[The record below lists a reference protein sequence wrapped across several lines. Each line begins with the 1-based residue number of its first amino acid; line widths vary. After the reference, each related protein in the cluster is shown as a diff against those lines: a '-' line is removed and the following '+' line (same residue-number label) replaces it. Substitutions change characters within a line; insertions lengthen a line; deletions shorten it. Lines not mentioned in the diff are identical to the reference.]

1 MNTRPTDNAFARIDA
16 VSAEMQGKIIDYL
29 DVVAGHPEMQR
40 VRTAASAI
48 FAPSEGERLLDAG
61 CGAGEV
67 ARELGA
73 QVGGTGAVFAVDRS
87 QQAVAVAQARH
98 DGGPVT
104 YLAGDVTALDF
115 PDDQFDGVR
124 CERVMQHLAD
134 PDAAITELAR
144 VTRPGGRVCVID
156 TDWASSVG
164 DGFDHLDEV
173 VSSFFTGHSAA
184 TAGRSV
190 RSRMVRSGLRETS
203 VLPVTLRFLSPADAE
218 VVAPIF
224 SRALMR
230 EHLSEELF
238 DRFFSSVDRS
248 ADRGDFL
255 YAFTMWISLGHVALT

>member
-1 MNTRPTDNAFARIDA
+1 MNIRPTDNAFARIDA
-16 VSAEMQGKIIDYL
+16 VSAEMRGKIIDYL
-29 DVVAGHPEMQR
+29 DVVAGHPEMKR

-73 QVGGTGAVFAVDRS
+73 QVGSAGAVFAIDRS

-104 YLAGDVTALDF
+104 YQSGDVTALDF
-115 PDDQFDGVR
+115 PDGHFDGVR
-124 CERVMQHLAD
+124 CERVVQHLAD
-134 PDAAITELAR
+134 PDAAIAELAR

-156 TDWASSVG
+156 TDWSSSVG

-173 VSSFFTGHSAA
+173 VGSFFPGHSA
-184 TAGRSV
+184 GRCV

-203 VLPVTLRFLSPADAE
+203 VLPVTLRFLSPADAG

-224 SRALMR
+224 NRVLMR
-230 EHLSEELF
+230 EYLSEELF
-238 DRFFSSVDRS
+238 DRFCSSVDRS

-255 YAFTMWISLGHVALT
+255 YAFTMWISLGRVA